1 MIDNAI
7 EPHFK
12 LHLYT
17 LCKIVIIGNMNI
29 LKKIYC
35 RSFQKVLYIA
45 YPLLPYREP
54 KLIENKTEGI
64 PEALENEKVH
74 HPLIVTDKGIAE
86 TGLIEPLK
94 KILSENGI
102 SYSLYQDVVA
112 NPTTDSIEEA
122 LSLYK
127 QEICDSIIAIG
138 GGSSIDT
145 AKAVGARVSQNR
157 MSLKRMKGILKV
169 WKKLPLLIAIPTTAG
184 TGSEATL
191 ASVVVDSE
199 TRHKYAIN
207 SFPLIPR
214 YAVLD
219 PEYTYTLPPH
229 LTASTGMDALT
240 HAIEAYIGRSSYR
253 LTRMEAKA
261 AVRLIF
267 QNIEKAYADG
277 KDEKARSCMLRAS
290 YLAGCAFTRSYV
302 GYVHAIAHSL
312 GGRYNTPHGLANAVI
327 LPYVL
332 ENYGSS
338 VYKKL
343 RKLAIAAGFADEL
356 TDEKEAA
363 ESFIAGIK
371 ELNRKLNIPSH
382 LGVIK
387 EEDIEE
393 LSKAAEKE
401 ANPLYP
407 VPELW
412 DRRRIASVYREVMG
426 K

>member
-1 MIDNAI
+1 
-7 EPHFK
+7 
-12 LHLYT
+12 
-17 LCKIVIIGNMNI
+17 MNI

-35 RSFQKVLYIA
+35 RLFQKALFIA

-54 KLIENKTEGI
+54 KLIDDKTEGI
-64 PEALENEKVH
+64 PEVLKTENAS
-74 HPLIVTDKGIAE
+74 HPLIITDKGIAGA
-86 TGLIEPLK
+86 GLLEPLK
-94 KILSENGI
+94 KILDEKAI
-102 SYSLYQDVVA
+102 PYSLYKDVIA

-122 LSLYK
+122 VALYRN
-127 QEICDSIIAIG
+127 ECCDSIIAIG

-145 AKAVGARVSQNR
+145 AKAAGARISQSW

-169 WKKLPLLIAIPTTAG
+169 WKKLPLLITIPTTAG

-207 SFPLIPR
+207 SFPLIPH

-240 HAIEAYIGRSSYR
+240 HAIEAYIGRSSYK
-253 LTRMEAKA
+253 LTRMEAKV

-267 QNIEKAYADG
+267 QNIEKSYING
-277 KDEKARSCMLRAS
+277 RDEKARSSMLRAS

-332 ENYGSS
+332 DEYGSS

-343 RKLAIAAGFADEL
+343 RKLAIAAGLADEL
-356 TDEKEAA
+356 TDEKMAA
-363 ESFIAGIK
+363 ERFISGIR
-371 ELNRKLNIPSH
+371 ELNRRLNIPSH
-382 LGVIK
+382 LAEIK
-387 EEDIEE
+387 EDDIEN
-393 LSKAAEKE
+393 LSRTAEKE

-407 VPELW
+407 VPEIW
-412 DRRRIASVYREVMG
+412 DRRRIAAIYREVMENEES
-426 K
+426 